1 MLSYEYEIFIAL
13 TEKNDVKILP
23 ILIILGITISLPSA
37 FAEPTVEIILDK
49 TTYHYGEK
57 LFYTIKV
64 SEVTGDNA
72 IIHIKDESGKG
83 SSAIPIPIGSLETPI
98 PAQYP
103 FEKIVFPE
111 GKYFIEVSYSG
122 ATDTAK
128 FNLVDAGNVV
138 IPFWIKQVAYYWI
151 SPDGVSDQT
160 YANAIEHLIENEI
173 IIIPKTDVES
183 DSEPQEIPSWIKT
196 STLWWLEEKITDDE
210 YAQSLQY
217 LIKKGIIVV

>member
-1 MLSYEYEIFIAL
+1 LLSYEYQIFIAEP
-13 TEKNDVKILP
+13 EKNGVKGIAILV
-23 ILIILGITISLPSA
+23 ILGIIIGLPSS

-49 TTYHYGEK
+49 TTYNYGDK
-57 LFYTIKV
+57 LFYTLKV

-103 FEKIVFPE
+103 FEKAVFPE

-122 ATDTAK
+122 ATDTAE

-138 IPFWIKQVAYYWI
+138 IPFWIKQVAYNWI
-151 SPDGVSDQT
+151 SPQGTSDQT
-160 YANAIEHLIENEI
+160 YVNALEHLIENDI
-173 IIIPKTDVES
+173 IKIPETNTGT
-183 DSEPQEIPSWIKT
+183 DSESQKIPNWMKT
-196 STLWWLEEKITDDE
+196 STLWWLEEKITDEE
-210 YAQSLQY
+210 YAHSLQY
-217 LIKKGIIVV
+217 LIKKGIIIV